1 MSETFLLSVRH
12 VGAKDRMVM
21 RSLLNLVNGRGGAV
35 AWELLEGDGGDV
47 TIIDVDSAEGL
58 STWQDASGEGRVLL
72 ALTSN
77 KRFQARTVL
86 HKPLRARE
94 FLSLLEQLVGG
105 EPVFEA
111 QMAPD
116 AQGAALPTG
125 VVSTEPEPPAQEQGA
140 DRLSAGA
147 SGLSLADHLRLQ
159 TWQGPIVLTEPGWPL
174 LLIDPGSGAWF
185 YDGSI
190 ADLDPKRF
198 SRALPDTAGVPV
210 RSAELVERIQ
220 GHRQRPLSELKWY
233 AGLGQMPGRLHPELA
248 GEVEFMLTQ
257 VPAEA
262 MQNEQLHRLAQIVL
276 RGPID
281 LQELLA
287 ESGQPE
293 PHVVAFLNAC
303 FASGKLLL
311 NRDRRRARF

>member
-1 MSETFLLSVRH
+1 MSETFLLSVHH

-58 STWQDASGEGRVLL
+58 LTWEDASGQDRVLL

-77 KRFQARTVL
+77 KRFEARTVL

-94 FLSLLEQLVGG
+94 FLRLLEQLVGG
-105 EPVFEA
+105 EPVFNA
-111 QMAPD
+111 QMTPD
-116 AQGAALPTG
+116 AQAPAPPTG
-125 VVSTEPEPPAQEQGA
+125 VVSTQPAAQEQGA
-140 DRLSAGA
+140 DRLSSGA
-147 SGLSLADHLRLQ
+147 SGLSLADHLRVQ

-190 ADLDPKRF
+190 ADLDPNRF
-198 SRALPDTAGVPV
+198 SRELPDSAGVAV
-210 RSAELVERIQ
+210 SSAELVERIH

-248 GEVEFMLTQ
+248 GDVQFMLTQ

-293 PHVVAFLNAC
+293 AHVVAFLNAC
-303 FASGKLLL
+303 FASGKLLR
-311 NRDRRRARF
+311 NRDRRRVGF